1 MRVGNSNNKTNFKGC
16 LSNKYLL
23 RSLETVAN
31 HGGSFTAVTSF
42 AMSFGLRPMAIKATP
57 GVDKENKQYAS
68 ISSQASALMKLAVV
82 ESVALPVEMAIK
94 RIDKSAGKYL
104 TAETINLLK
113 GGEETL
119 LKSPSYR
126 LSTQILKLGTGFVT
140 AIPKSMLTVAFIPVL
155 MDVLYK
161 NKEQKKSEQVKKDL
175 TFTSKEFVSKGI
187 AKLLNNKKYQDFVI
201 KQKKIEPDV
210 AKHISAST
218 DILLSSSYAVNT
230 LNSKKI
236 KEEQKKPLI
245 YNSLIGTAITLLL
258 GYPTDSF
265 LKNASQPLVERFVE
279 ANKNSTK
286 LAKYLEGINII
297 RPALIFASIYYVA
310 LPMLSTF
317 LAEKTDKLVKHNY
330 KL

>member
-1 MRVGNSNNKTNFKGC
+1 MRIVNNNNQTNFKGC

-57 GVDKENKQYAS
+57 GVDKENKRYAS
-68 ISSQASALMKLAVV
+68 TSSQASALMKLAVV

-94 RIDKSAGKYL
+94 QIDKSAGKYL
-104 TAETINLLK
+104 PPETIKLLK
-113 GGEETL
+113 GCEETL

-140 AIPKSMLTVAFIPVL
+140 AIPKSMLTVALIPVL
-155 MDVLYK
+155 MDKLYK
-161 NKEQKKSEQVKKDL
+161 NKESQEPELAKKDL
-175 TFTSKEFVSKGI
+175 TFTSNEFVSKGI
-187 AKLLNNKKYQDFVI
+187 AKLLNNKKYQEFVI
-201 KQKKIEPDV
+201 KHKNLEPDI
-210 AKHISAST
+210 AKHMSAST

-236 KEEQKKPLI
+236 KEEQKMPLV
-245 YNSLIGTAITLLL
+245 YNSLIGTATTLLL

-265 LKNASQPLVERFVE
+265 LKNASQPIVERFVE
-279 ANKNSTK
+279 ANKNYTK
-286 LAKYLEGINII
+286 LSKCLEGINII

-317 LAEKTDKLVKHNY
+317 LADKADRLIRHK
-330 KL
+330 

>member
-1 MRVGNSNNKTNFKGC
+1 MRVENSNNQTNFKGC

-104 TAETINLLK
+104 TPETINLLK

-119 LKSPSYR
+119 LKSSAYR
-126 LSTQILKLGTGFVT
+126 LSTQILKLGTGFLT
-140 AIPKSMLTVAFIPVL
+140 AIPKSMLTVALIPVL
-155 MDVLYK
+155 MDKLYK
-161 NKEQKKSEQVKKDL
+161 NKELHKTELTKKNL
-175 TFTSKEFVSKGI
+175 TFTSNEAVSKGI
-187 AKLLNNKKYQDFVI
+187 AKLLNNKKYQEFVI
-201 KQKKIEPDV
+201 MHKNIESDI
-210 AKHISAST
+210 AKHMSAST

-236 KEEQKKPLI
+236 KEEQKRPLV

-258 GYPTDSF
+258 GYPADSF
-265 LKNASQPLVERFVE
+265 LKKASLPLVERFIT
-279 ANKNSTK
+279 ANENSTK

-317 LAEKTDKLVKHNY
+317 LADKTDKFVKY
-330 KL
+330 K